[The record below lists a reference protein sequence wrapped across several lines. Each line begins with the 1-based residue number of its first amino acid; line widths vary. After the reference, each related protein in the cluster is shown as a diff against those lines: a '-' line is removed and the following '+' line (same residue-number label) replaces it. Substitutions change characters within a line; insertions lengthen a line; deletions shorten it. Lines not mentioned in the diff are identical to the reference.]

1 MIGRWE
7 HLAVVA
13 VLGLMLIPA
22 PGQTAMMSITPPVST
37 VAVGDAFSVNVH
49 VAGAVDLTSW
59 QFDLAYDPSLL
70 HADFVTG
77 GAFLQSFGTIVSPP
91 TSFSPGVIDNNAG
104 EISLVTNASTDFPPL
119 PNGDGDLAI
128 VHFKAF
134 GLGTSPLQ
142 FRNIIF
148 NDVPETTVINANVN
162 AVPLPGTA
170 ALMGAGGL
178 LFLLIWKVGRWRLR
192 PGTVA

>member
-1 MIGRWE
+1 MIRSWE
-7 HLAVVA
+7 QPAVVA

-37 VAVGDAFSVNVH
+37 VAVGEAFSVNVH

-59 QFDLAYDPSLL
+59 QFDLAYNPSFL
-70 HADFVTG
+70 HADFVTEG
-77 GAFLQSFGTIVSPP
+77 KFLQSFGTTVSRP
-91 TSFSPGVIDNNAG
+91 TSFSPGAIDNNAG
-104 EISLVTNASTDFPPL
+104 EISLTNASMDFPPL

-128 VHFKAF
+128 VHFKAL

-142 FRNIIF
+142 LRNIIF
-148 NDVPETTVINANVN
+148 NDVPETNVINANVN

>member
-7 HLAVVA
+7 QLAVVA

-37 VAVGDAFSVNVH
+37 VAVGDAFSVNAH
-49 VAGAVDLTSW
+49 VAGAADLTSW

-70 HADFVTG
+70 HVDVVTER
-77 GAFLQSFGTIVSPP
+77 AFLQSFGTIVSQP
-91 TSFSPGVIDNNAG
+91 TSFSLGVIHNNAG
-104 EISLVTNASTDFPPL
+104 EISLVTNASIDFPPL

-128 VHFKAF
+128 VHFKAL
-134 GLGTSPLQ
+134 GLSTSPLQ
-142 FRNIIF
+142 LRNIIF
-148 NDVPETTVINANVN
+148 NDVPETNVINANVH
-162 AVPLPGTA
+162 AVPLRGTA

-178 LFLLIWKVGRWRLR
+178 LLLLIWKVGRWRLR